1 MAPHIPADL
10 SLSTEVSKSMM
21 TSEIS
26 LISYVPGGTVRWM
39 SPERLFPEALEFDN
53 SRPTKQSDCY
63 EFGMVIY
70 EVRRHPT
77 AVEIPE

>member
-1 MAPHIPADL
+1 
-10 SLSTEVSKSMM
+10 
-21 TSEIS
+21 
-26 LISYVPGGTVRWM
+26 M
-39 SPERLFPEALEFDN
+39 SPERLFPEMFEFDN

>member
-1 MAPHIPADL
+1 MPSQIPTNI
-10 SLSTEVSKSMM
+10 SWSTEVSKAAMASK
-21 TSEIS
+21 IS

-39 SPERLFPEALEFDN
+39 SPERLLPEMFGFDN